1 MPTLPLLLGRLGF
14 ILTIAASL
22 LETTPAAPAAPAAPE
37 SEAANLTP
45 LELVRTV
52 HQAYNAAQWPKAE
65 SLCAQFIETWSGTP
79 EMAETVRRIRPLL
92 VTARLRQRKY
102 ENTSSLLEEVLQ
114 DSQLDPV
121 AADELAFWRGLC
133 HLQIGD
139 PSTARQ
145 AFADYYQGKFPG
157 VNALPS
163 AAQRV
168 RAGRRAETLLLQ
180 ASCLLQE
187 NTPAAAAA
195 FLSTHIPTLR
205 HQKLIEAA
213 GRATVLQLH
222 ALMEAGHDAEA
233 LTIVRET
240 HPRLHEIT
248 QVVAFQVL
256 SLQLGSRLLET
267 GRPHDAILCLQR
279 IWPRETILKH
289 QIAAHNRFTFQLEK
303 ARKSPD
309 EDALVFQLESLLK
322 RLDREIDSFKTIENF
337 DSALRFRVAAAYR
350 ELGRHREAALVLDDM
365 LARLP
370 PDPVVEKAALSL
382 IQCWMQTERWP
393 RAVAAAKAY
402 LDAFTRPDNPDVPV
416 VRHLQA
422 SALHADHQSNAAEL
436 EFAGVHQRHPD
447 HALAARALFME
458 GICLLE
464 QNLNREAL
472 DAFAETAQ
480 RFPKSDVLEDCSY
493 WSGMA
498 MSFDGH
504 HARARD
510 QMRKHLTVF
519 KESGL
524 HTTEA
529 RFRIA
534 FSTFGLAEYSD
545 AIKELRAFLAAH
557 RGHPLGEEAKLLLGD
572 ALGAIGNIDEAIAA
586 YRTVDRS
593 LNPKFYEE
601 GVFRIGHAFK
611 ISEQPDAM
619 RAHFEK
625 FIADHPSSQRSAEA
639 VYWIGQT
646 HQQAGRDEAAQ
657 QSYWDVILAHGDAAA
672 ARGME
677 DIFTALSQVYPRE
690 ETKSILMPRLGRL
703 AAEARSSKPTLS
715 LRARWTMARLLSR
728 SSPET
733 ARSELLDSLPL
744 LIPRLHHPRI
754 IADYAEAL
762 HTAGRHDE
770 ARTLYLELRKW
781 HPRATEKDRAFLGLA
796 RLALDSATPDD
807 TLKFCRRFEQESPE
821 SPLRGQITQLKAR
834 ILVDRGSLAEAQ
846 SEYERL
852 LEMPAAPRE
861 LKAQTL
867 LLLGDLLTR
876 QNQDLKSTA
885 YYERVYV
892 SYGKYRPEV
901 AAAYWKRG
909 EALDRLGRPEAALQV
924 WQELATRS
932 DLATLPE
939 TARAIEQLNTRC
951 PHWRTQ
957 SVSPAPAPLPSGPDQ

>member
-1 MPTLPLLLGRLGF
+1 
-14 ILTIAASL
+14 
-22 LETTPAAPAAPAAPE
+22 
-37 SEAANLTP
+37 
-45 LELVRTV
+45 
-52 HQAYNAAQWPKAE
+52 
-65 SLCAQFIETWSGTP
+65 
-79 EMAETVRRIRPLL
+79 MAETVRRIRPLL

-133 HLQIGD
+133 HLQNGD

-145 AFADYYQGKFPG
+145 AFADYYHGKFPG
-157 VNALPS
+157 VDALP
-163 AAQRV
+163 ATAQRV

-222 ALMEAGHDAEA
+222 ALMEAGHEAEA
-233 LTIVRET
+233 LTLVRET

-289 QIAAHNRFTFQLEK
+289 QIAAHNRFTSQLEK

-350 ELGRHREAALVLDDM
+350 DLGRHREAALVLDDM

-393 RAVAAAKAY
+393 RAVAAAEAY
-402 LDAFTRPDNPDVPV
+402 LAAFTRPDNPDVPV

-422 SALHADHQSNAAEL
+422 SALHANHQSNAAEL

-447 HALAARALFME
+447 HPLAPRALFME

-510 QMRKHLTVF
+510 QMRNHLTVY
-519 KESGL
+519 KESGI

-572 ALGAIGNIDEAIAA
+572 ALGAIGSIDEAIAA

-646 HQQAGRDEAAQ
+646 HQQAGRDEAAR
-657 QSYWDVILAHGDAAA
+657 QSYWHVILAHGDAAA

-677 DIFTALSQVYPRE
+677 DIFTALPQVYPGE
-690 ETKSILMPRLGRL
+690 EAKSVLMPRLGRL
-703 AAEARSSKPTLS
+703 AAEARPSKPTLS

-728 SSPET
+728 SAPET

-744 LIPRLHHPRI
+744 LIPRLHHPRM

-796 RLALDSATPDD
+796 RLALDSAAPDD
-807 TLKFCRRFEQESPE
+807 TLKFCRRFEQESPD
-821 SPLRGQITQLKAR
+821 SPLLGQITQLKA
-834 ILVDRGSLAEAQ
+834 
-846 SEYERL
+846 
-852 LEMPAAPRE
+852 
-861 LKAQTL
+861 QTL
-867 LLLGDLLTR
+867 LLIGDLLTR

-957 SVSPAPAPLPSGPDQ
+957 SVSPTPAPLPLPSGPDT